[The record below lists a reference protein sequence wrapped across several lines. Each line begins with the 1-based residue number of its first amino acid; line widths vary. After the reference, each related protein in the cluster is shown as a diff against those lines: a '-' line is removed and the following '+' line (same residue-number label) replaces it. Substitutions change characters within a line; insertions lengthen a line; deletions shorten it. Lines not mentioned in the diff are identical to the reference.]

1 MVIQAE
7 NLYFDM
13 ETTYFNLMELDSS
26 DEELEETS
34 ESMGEGKMLQLR
46 KKISLPQLKRKNTS
60 FFEQRT
66 IERKQREGI
75 NGVGKSVWNK
85 YKK

>member
-1 MVIQAE
+1 
-7 NLYFDM
+7 M

-34 ESMGEGKMLQLR
+34 ESMGEGKMLQLK

-60 FFEQRT
+60 FFEHKA

>member
-1 MVIQAE
+1 
-7 NLYFDM
+7 M

-34 ESMGEGKMLQLR
+34 ESMGEGKLLQLR

>member
-1 MVIQAE
+1 
-7 NLYFDM
+7 
-13 ETTYFNLMELDSS
+13 MELDSS
-26 DEELEETS
+26 DDELEDTS
-34 ESMGEGKMLQLR
+34 ESMGVLQLR